1 MSSQEI
7 VVFNSDFP
15 SDATSVKFRAV
26 QWICTEVMLALAV
39 IWNLLPRLSQLVLPL
54 AAPADL
60 YHKLVTSNGYLLYP
74 PAWSFLTLCSI

>member
-39 IWNLLPRLSQLVLPL
+39 IWNLLPRLSQLALPL
-54 AAPADL
+54 AAPADCI
-60 YHKLVTSNGYLLYP
+60 TSSLFQMDIY
-74 PAWSFLTLCSI
+74 SIRRRGHS